1 MGFPNNGKK
10 SNKVSRMMA
19 HCILTKDQSAQT
31 RVAPNSEA
39 KFETEYH
46 DTEDEEKTIS
56 DDDYSCNESD
66 ADDEV
71 IVVMS
76 GDDSETVSDVEN
88 EEQNIEDLSDEENN
102 IVWGKHVILLKIGQ
116 RLGELS
122 DQGGVMTSGHI
133 YEGFFFSNNNDYPLT
148 VRGGSNSNLKYL
160 GGL

>member
-1 MGFPNNGKK
+1 MGKLRVFELEKYLAFHRLSKNGKK
-10 SNKVSRMMA
+10 SDKVSRMMA

-56 DDDYSCNESD
+56 DDDYSCDESD

-88 EEQNIEDLSDEENN
+88 EEQNIDDLSDEENN
-102 IVWGKHVILLKIGQ
+102 IVWQQACNLIKNRTRSG
-116 RLGELS
+116 RLVRS
-122 DQGGVMTSGHI
+122 RR
-133 YEGFFFSNNNDYPLT
+133 YNDIWTCL
-148 VRGGSNSNLKYL
+148 
-160 GGL
+160 